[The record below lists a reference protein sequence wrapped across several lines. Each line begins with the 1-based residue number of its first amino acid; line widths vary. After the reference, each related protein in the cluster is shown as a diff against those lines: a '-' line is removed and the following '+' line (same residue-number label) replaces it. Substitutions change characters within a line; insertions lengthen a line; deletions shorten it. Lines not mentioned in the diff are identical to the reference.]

1 MSKRAGTCGR
11 WSTCCTRTSAATG
24 RDEAEELLERQSG
37 NRDKPRILDAFN
49 EPIENWLDFFM
60 FTMFTDRDGKSQ
72 LLSLSESSLDPL
84 SRTTR
89 FMLTEEAHHMFV
101 GETGIARILERTCQ
115 LTKASGYSGDVR
127 KLGGIDL
134 ETLQKFINLWFSL
147 SLDLHGNE
155 VSTNAAS
162 YFANGL
168 KGRAYEDKWDDHR
181 VTEAMYELE
190 MLAEGKLERRH
201 IPMRTAMNEVLRDWY
216 VGDCLAGVTRWNKIL
231 ERHGFSDRLR
241 LPDRK
246 FNRGIGMFS
255 ALHFDPQGT
264 SCRRRMDAPQARVA
278 AGAADREYLLSIMAS
293 RSTSRASS
301 PTTSRRRS
309 AASRAAGQLRVRA
322 HGSCS
327 AWRRSR
333 STIADG
339 VAVIELNDPPANTY
353 SYEMM
358 QEIDAAVLERGWTP
372 TSTSSCCA
380 APATSSSA
388 PARTSDAQGRRSR
401 LQVLLLPARQRDAEP
416 PGADAEARDR
426 RAERPHGRRRLEVAL
441 AADIRI
447 AKKDGGKIGLPEVA
461 LGVLPGTGGTQRL
474 ARLVGKARAIELM
487 ATGRLMTMDDATR
500 SASSP
505 RCGARRAAGRR
516 SRRRAGL
523 RRSSRR
529 RTRRAAP
536 SAG

>member
-1 MSKRAGTCGR
+1 MISAERIPNNVGLSSNKRLQRALEHWQPKYIQWWKDMGPQGFQDYHQVYVRTAVSVDPSGWAHFEYVKLPEYRWGIFLADPVHDRRIGFGDFLGNPVWQEVPGEFRNQLRRLVVTQGDTEPASVEQQRWLGQRCPSLYDLRNLFQVNVEEGR
-11 WSTCCTRTSAATG
+11 HLWAMVYLLHSYFGRDG

-115 LTKASGYSGDVR
+115 LMKDAGYSGDAR

-134 ETLQKFINLWFSL
+134 DTLQKFINLWFSL

-168 KGRAYEDKWDDHR
+168 KGRAYEDKWEDH
-181 VTEAMYELE
+181 TAIESLYELD
-190 MLAEGKLERRH
+190 MLQDGKLNRQH

-246 FNRGIGMFS
+246 FNRGIGMYS
-255 ALHFDPQGT
+255 SVHFDPQGHQL
-264 SCRRRMDAPQARVA
+264 SDEEWARRKYEWLPAPK
-278 AGAADREYLLSIMAS
+278 DREYLLSI
-293 RSTSRASS
+293 
-301 PTTSRRRS
+301 
-309 AASRAAGQLRVRA
+309 Q
-322 HGSCS
+322 
-327 AWRRSR
+327 
-333 STIADG
+333 
-339 VAVIELNDPPANTY
+339 
-353 SYEMM
+353 
-358 QEIDAAVLERGWTP
+358 
-372 TSTSSCCA
+372 A
-380 APATSSSA
+380 APVYEPGKFANYIA
-388 PARTSDAQGRRSR
+388 PPQRGVKGQPVNFEYVRT
-401 LQVLLLPARQRDAEP
+401 
-416 PGADAEARDR
+416 
-426 RAERPHGRRRLEVAL
+426 
-441 AADIRI
+441 
-447 AKKDGGKIGLPEVA
+447 
-461 LGVLPGTGGTQRL
+461 
-474 ARLVGKARAIELM
+474 EL
-487 ATGRLMTMDDATR
+487 
-500 SASSP
+500 
-505 RCGARRAAGRR
+505 
-516 SRRRAGL
+516 
-523 RRSSRR
+523 
-529 RTRRAAP
+529 
-536 SAG
+536 